1 MLMQNGMVF
10 IVDCSSTDLAITTR
24 FGIADVKRGIMMWK
38 DAFPCKC
45 KKVFLNAESV
55 FCILYVERKCKN
67 NI

>member
-45 KKVFLNAESV
+45 KKVCF
-55 FCILYVERKCKN
+55 
-67 NI
+67 